1 MLITLCDRSKLRE
14 NLARVTVL
22 EELEGCIESIV
33 FSASETGFT
42 VARFETTANEVITI
56 VGSFPSL
63 SLGQSFKLS
72 GYWRSHPRYGD
83 QFQVEQYSECL
94 PETLVGIE
102 KYLGSGMIRGVG
114 VKTAQQIV
122 DTFGLETF
130 SVMETEIERLLEIPG
145 ISEKKLAVIRQSWDE
160 QRQTHSIM
168 IFLQSYGIAKT
179 QAIKVFKRYG
189 PEAIAAVSENPYQ
202 LAIDV
207 RGIGFHSA
215 DGIASQL
222 GIAPDSEFRYRS
234 AILHVL
240 REAGRD
246 GHCFLPQ
253 PTLVNRTVQILANGN
268 HTADQT
274 QIETQLTWLT
284 ENRELYVEES
294 RKHPGLLGYYLPA
307 FYRAEVTLAEKLGTL
322 LKQPLQVDET
332 QIETW
337 LIESREA
344 AEFPLSEAQC
354 QAVRLAASQRVVIL
368 TGGPGVGKSHTTRAI
383 VEFWES
389 LGHRIA
395 LASPT
400 GRAAQRLAELTGRE
414 ATTLHRLLEYDPM
427 SGRFQRDD
435 QRPIL
440 AEAIIVDE
448 FSMSDLFLSNSLV
461 KAIALHA
468 QLLIV
473 GDVDQL
479 PSVGPGSV
487 LRDLIASEQ
496 VPVIRLDQV
505 WRQAEAS
512 ALIRHAHAI
521 NRGEVPEFE
530 LLSEQPQSDCIWV
543 NVLTPQRGI
552 QVIQNL
558 IQTVIPGLGW
568 NTFTDVQIL
577 CPMIKSDVG
586 TKSLNTMMQSILNPA
601 AEHELDVK
609 TEQFQFRLGDRIIQ
623 LENDYDRGVMNG
635 ELGLI
640 VAYNSKRQQ
649 LEVQFDG
656 RVVKYDR
663 SDFDEIALAYSITG
677 HKAQGSEF
685 PVTIVPLFM
694 QNSVMLSR
702 PWFYTTLTRAKR
714 LAILVG
720 QRQAIEHAV
729 MQCSDRRRYT
739 LLAHRL
745 QEAISP
751 PLGEG

>member
-1 MLITLCDRSKLRE
+1 MP
-14 NLARVTVL
+14 
-22 EELEGCIESIV
+22 EELEGCVESIV
-33 FSASETGFT
+33 FTASETGFT
-42 VARFETTANEVITI
+42 VARFETDADDLITI
-56 VGSFPSL
+56 VGNFPSL

-72 GYWRSHPRYGD
+72 GQWRSHPRYGD
-83 QFQVEQYSECL
+83 QFQVEHYTERMPQ
-94 PETLVGIE
+94 TLSGIE
-102 KYLGSGMIRGVG
+102 KYLGSGMIRGIG
-114 VKTAQQIV
+114 PSTAKRIV
-122 DTFGLETF
+122 DCFGLDTF
-130 SVMETEIERLLEIPG
+130 SVLEAEIERLLEVPG
-145 ISEKKLAVIRQSWDE
+145 ISEKKLSVIQDSWGE
-160 QRQTHSIM
+160 QKQTHSIM
-168 IFLQSYGIAKT
+168 IFLQTYGISKT
-179 QAIKVFKRYG
+179 QAVKVFKRYG

-202 LAIDV
+202 MAIDI

-215 DGIASQL
+215 DGIATQL

-240 REAGRD
+240 REAGRE

-253 PTLVNRTVQILANGN
+253 PTLVNRTQQLLSNAEHKAEI
-268 HTADQT
+268 TP
-274 QIETQLTWLT
+274 IETQLEWLT
-284 ENRELYVEES
+284 ETRELYVEES
-294 RKHPGLLGYYLPA
+294 RKHPGLLGYYLPT
-307 FYRAEVTLAEKLGTL
+307 FYRAEVTLAERLSEL
-322 LKQPLQVDET
+322 LKVPLQVD
-332 QIETW
+332 QAKIETW
-337 LIESREA
+337 LAESRESS
-344 AEFPLSEAQC
+344 EFPLSDAQC
-354 QAVRLAASQRVVIL
+354 QAVQLAATQRVVIL

-383 VEFWES
+383 VELWET

-427 SGRFQRDD
+427 SGQFQRDD
-435 QRPIL
+435 KRPIL
-440 AEAIIVDE
+440 ADAVIVDE
-448 FSMSDLFLSNSLV
+448 FSMSDLFLSNSLL

-496 VPVIRLDQV
+496 IPVIRLNQV

-521 NRGEVPEFE
+521 NRGELPDFE

-552 QVIQNL
+552 QTIQNL
-558 IQTVIPGLGW
+558 IQTVIPNLGW
-568 NTFTDVQIL
+568 NAFTDVQIL

-586 TKSLNTMMQSILNPA
+586 TKSLNAMMQSILNPSLDA
-601 AEHELDVK
+601 ELDAK
-609 TEQFQFRLGDRIIQ
+609 SDQFQFRLGDRIIQ

-635 ELGLI
+635 ELGII

-663 SDFDEIALAYSITG
+663 SDFDEITLAYSITG

-685 PVTIVPLFM
+685 PVTIIPLFM

-702 PWFYTTLTRAKR
+702 PWLYTTLTRAKR

-720 QRQAIEHAV
+720 QRQAIEQAV
-729 MQCSDRRRYT
+729 RQCSDRRRYT
-739 LLAHRL
+739 LLTQRL
-745 QEAISP
+745 KEALEVADP
-751 PLGEG
+751 